1 MVNVTKLTFPD
12 INEKSVDFRMGHP
25 FDDVIGKSRKVLLNT
40 TCNLGGDNN
49 NVLTCHAV
57 NAETGLKIH
66 SVAVFSR
73 SVPIKNRL
81 G

>member
-1 MVNVTKLTFPD
+1 
-12 INEKSVDFRMGHP
+12 MGHP

-57 NAETGLKIH
+57 NADTGLKIH

-73 SVPIKNRL
+73 SVHIKKL
-81 G
+81 GEKMI